1 MPRIFDNIDQTLLPA
16 LRETLAVGERADF
29 CVGYFNLRGWR
40 HLADLVDRWAG
51 GEGHCC
57 RLLVGMQS
65 TPSEELRQ
73 AMRLYRAGLS
83 LDGAS
88 PPGFPPAESLD
99 NQTALREKRRLAED
113 FRRQLCLGAPS
124 NEDETALRQLA
135 RQLHERRLLVKVFLP
150 HPLHAK
156 LYLIHRRDANNPMT
170 GFVGSSNLTMAGL
183 ARQGELNV
191 DVLDHDACHK
201 LADWFED
208 RWHERWCLDIS
219 LELAAIIDTSWA
231 ADRLVPPYQVY
242 LKMAYHLSQEART
255 GLLEFRIPAIFGR
268 DLFDFQVAAVKIA
281 AHHLNQRGG
290 VLIGDVV
297 GLGKSLMATALAKIF
312 EDDYATETLIICPR
326 NLVTM
331 WEDYVHRYRLHAQ
344 VLSLSRVLSELPE
357 RTRRYRVVLI
367 DESHNLRNKEG
378 KRWRVIR
385 DYIDRNDSKCIL
397 LSATPYNKSYLDLSA
412 QIALFLKEDTDIG
425 IRPERQ
431 IAALGGEH
439 AFAARHQC
447 PVRSL
452 AAFNKSEDPDDWREL
467 MRLYM
472 VRRTRGFIMQH
483 YAQVDERGSY
493 LVFPDGSK
501 SYFPQ
506 RLPRNVRFPIR
517 DEDPNDDYARFYAAP
532 VVDTL
537 NALILPRYG
546 LGNYI
551 APQPKHPP
559 APAQER
565 LIAGLSRAGTRL
577 MGFCRTNLFKR
588 LESAGPAFLLSIE
601 RHILRNFIVLH
612 ALKTGLDLPLGA
624 QTAEMLDPIYFDGD
638 ADDLR
643 VPNGGMEVGEEEDG
657 GEDLT
662 GEGDGDATD
671 SPASANAA
679 PRTEAAFRAQAEI
692 VYARFSGPLKNRF
705 KWLPSQLFIP
715 ELAQD
720 LLADAQ
726 ALIGV
731 LATCGDWD
739 PARDAKL
746 AELYRLISQVHAEEK
761 LLIFTQFADTAR
773 YLAGQLKARGVK
785 AIDQATGQSE
795 DPTNLAWRFAPVAN
809 DKRGQ
814 VARADELRVLIA
826 TDVLSEGQNLQDGA
840 IIVNYDLPWAIIRLI
855 QRAGRVDRIGQ
866 RADRILCY
874 SFVPAD
880 GIERIIRLRQ
890 RVRQRLA
897 QNAEVVGS
905 DESFFEDD
913 HNDQGFRDL
922 YTERNGILDE
932 DADTEVDLA
941 SYAYQIWKNATD
953 ADPELAAR
961 VEALPDVV
969 YATKAHVPNPG
980 APRGVLVY
988 TRTPQ
993 GNDALAWMDEAGQAI
1008 TQSHL
1013 TILKAAAC
1021 AADTPALPRGE
1032 DHHALTQQALQHIMN
1047 EERTAGGTLGRPSG
1061 ARYKT
1066 YERLKHHR
1074 TRLGDRRDLFVTQ
1087 EHVRQLDRALEEIYR
1102 YPLVQGAV
1110 DTLNRQLKARIDDH
1124 QLADLVLRLREEGR
1138 LCLISE
1144 EEESREPRLICTL
1157 GLI

>member
-1 MPRIFDNIDQTLLPA
+1 
-16 LRETLAVGERADF
+16 
-29 CVGYFNLRGWR
+29 
-40 HLADLVDRWAG
+40 
-51 GEGHCC
+51 
-57 RLLVGMQS
+57 
-65 TPSEELRQ
+65 
-73 AMRLYRAGLS
+73 
-83 LDGAS
+83 
-88 PPGFPPAESLD
+88 
-99 NQTALREKRRLAED
+99 
-113 FRRQLCLGAPS
+113 
-124 NEDETALRQLA
+124 
-135 RQLHERRLLVKVFLP
+135 
-150 HPLHAK
+150 
-156 LYLIHRRDANNPMT
+156 
-170 GFVGSSNLTMAGL
+170 
-183 ARQGELNV
+183 
-191 DVLDHDACHK
+191 
-201 LADWFED
+201 
-208 RWHERWCLDIS
+208 
-219 LELAAIIDTSWA
+219 
-231 ADRLVPPYQVY
+231 
-242 LKMAYHLSQEART
+242 
-255 GLLEFRIPAIFGR
+255 
-268 DLFDFQVAAVKIA
+268 
-281 AHHLNQRGG
+281 
-290 VLIGDVV
+290 
-297 GLGKSLMATALAKIF
+297 
-312 EDDYATETLIICPR
+312 
-326 NLVTM
+326 
-331 WEDYVHRYRLHAQ
+331 
-344 VLSLSRVLSELPE
+344 
-357 RTRRYRVVLI
+357 
-367 DESHNLRNKEG
+367 
-378 KRWRVIR
+378 
-385 DYIDRNDSKCIL
+385 
-397 LSATPYNKSYLDLSA
+397 
-412 QIALFLKEDTDIG
+412 
-425 IRPERQ
+425 
-431 IAALGGEH
+431 
-439 AFAARHQC
+439 
-447 PVRSL
+447 
-452 AAFNKSEDPDDWREL
+452 
-467 MRLYM
+467 
-472 VRRTRGFIMQH
+472 
-483 YAQVDERGSY
+483 VDERGSY